1 MSPRFAERVQRL
13 QPYLFAELERR
24 IQEKREAGHDVISL
38 GIGDP
43 DLPTPEAIVQELQR
57 AVGRP
62 DTHQYPSNWGRS
74 IFREAVAGFYADR
87 FGVQL
92 DAQSQ
97 VVPVLGGK
105 EGIFHICFT
114 LLDAGDVALGTDPG
128 YPVYTSG
135 PLLADAEP
143 YMMPLRAENGFKPDL
158 SAVPADVAR
167 RAKMIF
173 INYPNNP
180 TGAVI
185 EEGDTFFAEVV
196 DFARQHD
203 LVVVHDNAYS
213 EISFDGYRAPSFLA
227 TPGAMDVGVE
237 MFSLSKAWNM
247 TGWRVGACVG
257 NAEVVRM
264 LWKLKTNVD
273 SGMFDAVQ
281 LAAAKALT
289 SVRSFPEEMSRIY
302 QRRRD
307 LVVEALR
314 SIGLDV
320 DSPRGAIYV
329 WVRVPEGYTS
339 ASFCELVLDQ
349 ANVVVSPGA
358 SYGASGEGFIRIS
371 LSTPDDRL
379 REAIGRIESSLRVPA
394 G

>member
-1 MSPRFAERVQRL
+1 MRFAQRIERL
-13 QPYLFAELERR
+13 DAYLFAAIEQK

-43 DLPTPEAIVQELQR
+43 DLPTPELVVEELRR
-57 AVGRP
+57 AVGKP
-62 DTHQYPSNWGRS
+62 DTHQYPSNWGRLG
-74 IFREAVAGFYADR
+74 FREAVASFYADR
-87 FGVQL
+87 FGVTL
-92 DAQSQ
+92 DPKGE
-97 VVPVLGGK
+97 VLPVLGGK
-105 EGIFHICFT
+105 EGIFHICFAT
-114 LLDAGDVALGTDPG
+114 LDAGDVALGTDPG
-128 YPVYTSG
+128 YPVYVSG
-135 PLLADAEP
+135 PQLADAEP
-143 YMMPLRAENGFKPDL
+143 YLMPLVPENGFKPDL
-158 SAVPADVAR
+158 GAVPADVLSR
-167 RAKMIF
+167 SKMMF
-173 INYPNNP
+173 LNYPNNP

-196 DFARQHD
+196 EFAKQHD
-203 LVVVHDNAYS
+203 LIVVHDNAYS

-257 NAEVVRM
+257 NPEIVQM
-264 LWKLKTNVD
+264 LWKFKTNVD

-289 SVRSFPEEMSRIY
+289 EGREFPAEMSRIY

-307 LVVEALR
+307 LVIDALR
-314 SIGLDV
+314 NIGLEAEPPKG
-320 DSPRGAIYV
+320 SIYV
-329 WVRVPEGYTS
+329 WVRVPEGHTS
-339 ASFCELVLDQ
+339 ASFCELVLEE

-358 SYGASGEGFIRIS
+358 SYGPSGEGFIRIS

-379 REAIGRIESSLRVPA
+379 REAINRIQASLGVTA
-394 G
+394 SA